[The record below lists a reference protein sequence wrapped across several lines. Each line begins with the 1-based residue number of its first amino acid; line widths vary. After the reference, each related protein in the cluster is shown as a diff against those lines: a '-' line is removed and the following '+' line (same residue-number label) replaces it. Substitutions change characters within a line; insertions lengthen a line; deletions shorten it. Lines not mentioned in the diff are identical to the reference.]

1 MQQDSPADV
10 SIAVQLG
17 LTEEEYERI
26 VTLIGR
32 QPNFVELSMFSV
44 MWSEHCSYKNSIK
57 YLRTLPRSGPA
68 LLVEAGA
75 ENAGLVDI
83 GDNLACAFKIESH
96 NHPSYIEP
104 YHGAATGVG
113 GIHRDIFSMGARPIA
128 ALDSLR
134 FGDLDFP
141 IMKRL
146 VRGVVKGIGDY
157 GNCLGVPTVA
167 GETYFHPC
175 YNYNILVNAMSVGIV
190 EKDKTA
196 SATAGGPGNV
206 VYIVGAATGKDGIHG
221 ATFASADLDEDSHED
236 LPSVQIGDPFMEKL
250 LLEATLEAIR
260 TGAVVGI
267 QDMGAAGITCCAS
280 EMSAKAST
288 GMHLNL
294 DAVPLR
300 QQSMEAWEIL
310 LSESQE
316 RMMFV
321 LDPNREEEVLRIF
334 DKWNLLWAKIGYTD
348 DSGMLKI
355 DHRGQRVAEIPANAL
370 VVGGGAPVYDRPYQ
384 RPRYMDAIESFSER
398 DIPDVGGTEE
408 VEVVLEQLLSHPTI
422 ASKRWITEQYD
433 FMVRTNTV
441 YPPDHYDAALVRI
454 KGTRRA
460 LAVTTDCNASFV
472 FADPYRGAMM
482 AVAEAARNISCSGG
496 TPLAITNCLNFGNPY
511 NPEVYYQFVHAVRG
525 MGDACRAFQTPVT
538 GGNVS
543 FYNQSEIQGQTIPI
557 YPTPTIGMIGIV
569 EDMDYATSLAFRQP
583 GDLIYLLGS
592 SCRVIGCSVYLHHY
606 RGVEYSPC
614 PPFDIEDEL
623 KLQHTLRRLIRQRCI
638 QSAHDIAE
646 GGLLVALIESA
657 LPRQLGFEVVVPHDS
672 RLDAALFGEAP
683 TRVIIGVDPAHR
695 LSVESELSKAQVPYT
710 LLGRVTSGSIS
721 LNSDP
726 LKDITHW
733 SGIYHNALSDALGN

>member
-1 MQQDSPADV
+1 MQQDCPADV
-10 SIAVQLG
+10 SIALKLG

-26 VTLIGR
+26 VSLIGR

-57 YLRTLPRSGPA
+57 YLRTLPRTGPA

-134 FGDLDFP
+134 FGALDFP

-221 ATFASADLDEDSHED
+221 ATFASADLGEDSHEG

-280 EMSAKAST
+280 EMSAKSRT

-321 LDPNREEEVLRIF
+321 LDPKREDEVLRIF

-355 DHRGQRVAEIPANAL
+355 DHKGQRVAEIPADAL
-370 VVGGGAPVYDRPYQ
+370 VVGGGAPVYDRKYH
-384 RPRYMDAIESFSER
+384 RPRYMEAIESFSTSN
-398 DIPDVGGTEE
+398 IPDVDD
-408 VEVVLEQLLSHPTI
+408 VEGVLEQLLAHPTI

-433 FMVRTNTV
+433 YMVRTNTV
-441 YPPDHYDAALVRI
+441 HPPEQYDAALVRI

-472 FADPYRGAMM
+472 FADPYRGTMM

-496 TPLAITNCLNFGNPY
+496 TPLAVTNCLNFGNPY

-543 FYNQSEIQGQTIPI
+543 FYNQSEIQGRTVPI

-569 EDMDYATSLAFRQP
+569 EDLEYATPLAFRQS
-583 GDLIYLLGS
+583 GALIYLLGK
-592 SCRVIGCSVYLHHY
+592 SCRDIGCSVYLQHY

-614 PPFDIEDEL
+614 PPFDIGEEL
-623 KLQHTLRRLIRQRCI
+623 NLQNTLRKLIRMRLV

-657 LPRQLGFEVVVPHDS
+657 LPHQLGFEVVVPFES

-683 TRVIIGVDPAHR
+683 TRVIISVNPKHQER
-695 LSVESELSKAQVPYT
+695 VESELSKSQLSFT
-710 LLGRVTSGSIS
+710 LLGHVTSGSIA
-721 LNSDP
+721 LNSRP
-726 LKDITHW
+726 LKDITYW
-733 SGIYHNALSDALGN
+733 ADIYHTALSHALGK